1 MQLDHTLLRTFL
13 ACVDAMSFSRAAG
26 RVHKSPAT
34 VSMQIQRLE
43 ERIGKPL
50 FRRDTRNLALT
61 AAGEELEGYARR
73 ILRLHDEAVEAFRR
87 PEMEGAVTIGAP
99 DDYIA
104 AMLPHVLRRFGA
116 LFPRVELNVVCAQST
131 ALLPQV
137 EAGAVDLAIV
147 TRSGSMEGRPVRR
160 EAMVWI
166 ASRDGQALERDPLP
180 VALYEPGSQARTVTL
195 AALGR
200 SGLRFRSAYSSFSH
214 SALVTLVEAGL
225 AVAAIAKMA
234 VPQTVAIIGEDRGL
248 PPVEPLDIIL
258 VRGRTARSAAC
269 DALAE
274 ALLEQA
280 ASGSVQGPAAQP
292 PPSFSPS

>member
-13 ACVDAMSFSRAAG
+13 ACVDAMSFSRAAS

-43 ERIGKPL
+43 ERVGKTL
-50 FRRDTRNLALT
+50 FLRDTRNLSLT
-61 AAGEELEGYARR
+61 RAGEELEGYARR
-73 ILRLHDEAVEAFRR
+73 ILRLHDEAVAAFCR

-104 AMLPHVLRRFGA
+104 AMLPDVLRAFGEA
-116 LFPRVELNVVCAQST
+116 FPRVELNVVCAQST

-137 EAGAVDLAIV
+137 ERGDIDLAIV
-147 TRSGSMEGRPVRR
+147 TRTGGTVGRLVRR
-160 EAMVWI
+160 EPMVWI
-166 ASRDGQALERDPLP
+166 GARDGLALERDPLP

-195 AALGR
+195 AALHRG
-200 SGLRFRSAYSSFSH
+200 GLAYRAAYSSFSH

-225 AVAAIAKMA
+225 AVAAVAQMA
-234 VPQTVAIIGEDRGL
+234 VPSSVARLGTDQGL

-258 VRGRTARSAAC
+258 VRGKSATGAPC
-269 DALAE
+269 EALAQAIQAE
-274 ALLEQA
+274 A
-280 ASGSVQGPAAQP
+280 V
-292 PPSFSPS
+292 

>member
-13 ACVDAMSFSRAAG
+13 ACVDAMSFSRAAAQ
-26 RVHKSPAT
+26 VHKSPAT

-43 ERIGKPL
+43 ERIGKAL
-50 FRRDTRNLALT
+50 FLRDTRNLALT
-61 AAGEELEGYARR
+61 PAGEELEVYARR

-104 AMLPHVLRRFGA
+104 AMLPDVLRRFGA

-137 EAGAVDLAIV
+137 KDGRVDLAIV
-147 TRSGSMEGRPVRR
+147 TRSGSMEGRPIRQ
-160 EAMVWI
+160 EPMVWI
-166 ASRDGQALERDPLP
+166 ASKDGLALERDPLP

-195 AALGR
+195 AALGL
-200 SGLRFRSAYSSFSH
+200 SGLRYRSAYSSFSH

-225 AVAAIAKMA
+225 AVAAVAQMA
-234 VPQTVAIIGEDRGL
+234 VPPTVSIVGEAQGL
-248 PPVEPLDIIL
+248 PRIEPLDIIL
-258 VRGRTARSAAC
+258 VRSLSSRSAAC
-269 DALAE
+269 DALAD
-274 ALLEQA
+274 ALLEGA
-280 ASGSVQGPAAQP
+280 GLPV
-292 PPSFSPS
+292 